1 MPLLYERLRA
11 YLLDEIR
18 SGRLGPGDRIP
29 SEMALA
35 EQFNVSRIT
44 SKKALETLEH
54 DGLIVRFR
62 GKGSFVADRIGG
74 AVTPPASHA
83 PRPTAPLGERGSN
96 ALPTIGFVLPHWSDV
111 FGSGMLLAIE
121 ERAAELDYSLV
132 VKRSYGRRDIEDQAI
147 NTMVSLGVR
156 GLIVFPVHG
165 EYYNDSLLRI
175 VLDGYP
181 VVLVDRYMK
190 GIAVN
195 SVGTNNY
202 VAAQDLTRMIVDRG
216 HGNIAFLSLPPER
229 TSSIEDRRRGFGT
242 ALRQAGLPYD
252 RENLLM
258 TLECTQPGE
267 LQPRQVSADKARIHR
282 YLDEHP
288 EMTAFVAC
296 EYPLALILERVLRER
311 DRDDLVENIVCF
323 DEQTSPLIEP
333 HFTHVR
339 QDQRNIGRTAV
350 DVLTGNYPEPGRSP
364 RIDLPYQIVDKGTA
378 NELLTAPVAATV

>member
-74 AVTPPASHA
+74 AVTPPATHT
-83 PRPTAPLGERGSN
+83 PRPAAPLGERGGL
-96 ALPTIGFVLPHWSDV
+96 AMPTIGLVLPHWSDV
-111 FGSGMLLAIE
+111 FGTRMVLAIE
-121 ERAAELDYSLV
+121 ERAAELDYTLV
-132 VKRSYGRRDIEDQAI
+132 IKRSYGRRDVEDQAI

-156 GLIVFPVHG
+156 GLVVFPVHG

-175 VLDGYP
+175 VLDGFP

-195 SVGTNNY
+195 SVGTDNH
-202 VAAQDLTRMIVDRG
+202 AAAMELTRRFTESG
-216 HGNIAFLSLPPER
+216 HTNIAFLSLPPER
-229 TSSIEDRRRGFGT
+229 TSSIEDRRRGFGA
-242 ALRQAGLPYD
+242 ALRRANVPYD
-252 RENLLM
+252 RSNLLM
-258 TLECTQPGE
+258 TLESTQPGE
-267 LQPRQVSADKARIHR
+267 IQPRQIAADKARIHR
-282 YLDEHP
+282 FLDEHP

-296 EYPLALILERVLRER
+296 EYPLAIILDRVLRER
-311 DRDDLVENIVCF
+311 GRDDLTREIVCF
-323 DEQTSPLIEP
+323 DEQTSPLAEP

-339 QDQRNIGRTAV
+339 QDERGIGRTAV
-350 DVLTGNYPEPGRSP
+350 DVLTGNHPEPGRNP
-364 RIDLPYQIVDKGTA
+364 RIDLPYRIIEQGTT
-378 NELLTAPVAATV
+378 NELLAEPVATNS